1 MATTIVTKNSATAG
15 SAPSAGALS
24 QGELAVNVADKRLF
38 TKDSGGSVVE
48 VGTNP
53 GGAVTFTA
61 GSASAPAITT
71 TGDTN
76 TGIFFP
82 AADTIAFSEGGAE
95 AARFDSSGNFYVG
108 TTSQLG
114 GSNITFNQPANADM
128 KIGAS
133 VSTATRAAYQV
144 FVNNTV
150 TTLGTENSSGGSL
163 VSGSSAYS
171 TVISNSGAY
180 PISFGTNN
188 AERMRLDSSGNLGLG
203 VTPSDWVGFLTAF
216 DLNGNGSISGGATL
230 STAGL
235 FIGSNNYYNSGWKY
249 KISGQ
254 RASYYSQADGVH
266 AWNTAASGTAG
277 NAITFTQAMTLDA
290 NSNLAVGGTTVSNYM
305 DGVTIGKGSSL
316 IACNIYMGSGT
327 GGLNFMTATA
337 GGGRYDGFVQYNG
350 GSQYLTFGTASTE
363 RMRIDGSGNL
373 QIGTTSNADNYKVNI
388 RQSGAAVN
396 GVNISSTATSGD
408 GSVLLTLGR
417 SYAVNNTIPFLV
429 CADTS
434 AARVELKNNGG
445 IYNYQANN
453 VNLSDRREKTNFA
466 PAGNYLEK
474 ICSIPVQTFNYID
487 QNREDDDGLTLG
499 VVAQDVQ
506 AVAPELVTESDWG
519 TKEEPKMRLSI
530 YQTDLQYALM
540 KAIQELKAEV
550 DSLKA
555 QLENK

>member
-82 AADTIAFSEGGAE
+82 AADTIAFSEGGTE

-163 VSGSSAYS
+163 VSGASAYS

-188 AERMRLDSSGNLGLG
+188 AERMRLDASGNLGLG
-203 VTPSDWVGFLTAF
+203 VTPS
-216 DLNGNGSISGGATL
+216 GSTL
-230 STAGL
+230 PSIESQYGL
-235 FIGSNNYYNSGWKY
+235 FNARTEVNVSSNAYFGGSWKY
-249 KISGQ
+249 IASSVAASLSRQNAGQ
-254 RASYYSQADGVH
+254 HQWY
-266 AWNTAASGTAG
+266 TAPSGTAG
-277 NAITFTQAMTLDA
+277 DAITFTQAMTLDA
-290 NSNLAVGGTTVSNYM
+290 
-305 DGVTIGKGSSL
+305 
-316 IACNIYMGSGT
+316 
-327 GGLNFMTATA
+327 
-337 GGGRYDGFVQYNG
+337 
-350 GSQYLTFGTASTE
+350 
-363 RMRIDGSGNL
+363 SGNL
-373 QIGTTSNADNYKVNI
+373 QLGTTSNADNYKVNI

-396 GVNISSTATSGD
+396 GVNISSTATAGD

-487 QNREDDDGLTLG
+487 QNREEDDGLTLG